1 MLKNKLHLTSLSAV
15 ALLALSAPA
24 ALADTVAAAT
34 STPSY
39 DYSACKASDDVYTD
53 ATLVPGIHVKGKC
66 DLSFGK
72 IAVGYKDSTVEVDN
86 YGKRYQKS
94 GDACPVGKDGTAACF
109 NVTGSQ
115 GAGFKFYVNATD
127 LKGTYYPD
135 SKLTMVPKP
144 YAGAGYLSGDKPTYE
159 GNAEIYVGGTLYI
172 PAGAKPDV
180 YKGKM
185 TLTAEYL

>member
-1 MLKNKLHLTSLSAV
+1 MIKNKLSAV
-15 ALLALSAPA
+15 ALSAFAVLALAPGAFA
-24 ALADTVAAAT
+24 ADAAVATT
-34 STPSY
+34 SSY

-53 ATLVPGIHVKGKC
+53 ATLVPGIKVKGKC

-72 IAVGYKDSTVEVDN
+72 IAVGYKDSAVDLDN

-94 GDACPVGKDGTAACF
+94 GDACPIGKDGTAACF
-109 NVTGSQ
+109 YVTGSQ
-115 GAGFKFYVNATD
+115 GAGFKFYVNASD

-144 YAGAGYLSGDKPTYE
+144 YAGTGYLSGDKPTYE